1 MAEDL
6 DYVPFPAKVVD
17 TIERNWLEVKD
28 PSDKPVYVATH

>member
-17 TIERNWLEVKD
+17 AIERRWQEVKD
-28 PSDKPVYVATH
+28 LSGKPVYVATH